1 MNPMRAG
8 FCRFPQN
15 RFWHDVRDHLQK
27 LPNVGI
33 KDCVDDP
40 VVGSWIDFTYGR
52 HVFTVNAKSGEYVF
66 FVDGDGCPDSVLG
79 QMASHFQPFFDG
91 DGETS
96 LRRV

>member
-1 MNPMRAG
+1 MNLMQSG

-27 LPNVGI
+27 LPDVAI
-33 KDCVDDP
+33 KDFADDP
-40 VVGSWIDFTYGR
+40 VVGSWIDFTYGG

-66 FVDGDGCPDSVLG
+66 FADGNGCPGSVLG
-79 QMASHFQPFFDG
+79 QIVSHFQPFFDG
-91 DGETS
+91 DGETT